1 MNIEEKLKA
10 LPTSPGVY
18 IMKGK
23 SGEILYIGKAN
34 SLRSRVRSYFRK
46 GGDERYAVRFLAAKV
61 ADIGFI
67 VTSSGKEAL
76 FLEDTLLKQHK
87 PKYNI
92 RLKDSKTYV
101 SIKITVNERFPRI
114 SITRHI
120 KKDGARYFGP
130 YVSAR
135 DVRDTIKLLRKV
147 FALCACSPTVFR
159 NRVRPCLDFQLG
171 LCSAPAAGL
180 ISEAAYAKLVK
191 GAIMFLEG
199 RNAELIKA
207 LKQQMAEAAKAFDF
221 EEAARLRDKI
231 AAIGEMLEKQRVVSL
246 RGEDRDVFAMARG
259 QTADALQALL
269 IRGGRLVT
277 SSDYSFK
284 ATHLPDDELLSS
296 FITEY
301 YRGGKHIP
309 DTVIVP
315 VKLDNAPLIQEWLSE
330 KTGRRVNMIAPVK
343 GDKLKLLEMARVN
356 ALETLK
362 KKEAAPSGDNACA
375 SSVEALQKR
384 LRLKN
389 PPETIEAF
397 DISNIGSDLAA
408 GAMVTFTNAGPDKSR
423 YRLYR
428 IHNIHGPDDY
438 AMMRD
443 VLTRRYSGGDS
454 GLPLPDLIL
463 IDGGKGQLNIAV
475 KVLSELGLKGKVEVA
490 ALAKDKGEAPFLPA
504 KHLPA
509 GLKGVPP
516 LSGRGKEKGFLE
528 KTGAK
533 GERIYLPNVKDPI
546 LLREGS
552 APDLLLRRIRDEV
565 HRFAVSYVRR
575 IKSKTSISSVLDSI
589 PGIGP
594 EKRKALF
601 ERFGGID
608 GIRGASVEELTAVKG
623 ITEKLARVIK
633 EGIPPR

>member
-1 MNIEEKLKA
+1 MNIEEKLKT
-10 LPTSPGVY
+10 LPASPGVY
-18 IMKGK
+18 IMKGV
-23 SGEILYIGKAN
+23 SGEILYIGKAK

-67 VTSSGKEAL
+67 VTASEKEAL

-114 SITRHI
+114 CAVRHI

-130 YVSAR
+130 YVSAEG
-135 DVRDTIKLLRKV
+135 VRDTVKLLRKV
-147 FALCACSPTVFR
+147 FALCACPPAVFR

-180 ISEAAYAKLVK
+180 ISEAAYAKLVR

-199 RNAELIKA
+199 RNAELMKA
-207 LKQQMAEAAKAFDF
+207 LKEQMAGAAKALDF

-231 AAIGEMLEKQRVVSL
+231 AAIDEMLEKQRVVSH

-259 QTADALQALL
+259 RTADVVQTLL
-269 IRGGRLVT
+269 IRGGRLAA
-277 SSDYSFK
+277 SGDYPFK

-301 YRGGKHIP
+301 YRGGRHIP
-309 DTVIVP
+309 NAVIVP
-315 VKLDNAPLIQEWLSE
+315 MKLHGAPLIQEWLSE
-330 KTGRRVNMIAPVK
+330 KAGRRVALITPVR
-343 GDKLKLLEMARVN
+343 GDKSRLLEMARVN

-362 KKEAAPSGDNACA
+362 KKEAAPSTDDTRA
-375 SSVEALQKR
+375 SSVEALKKR

-389 PPETIEAF
+389 QPEVIEAF
-397 DISNIGSDLAA
+397 DISNIGADLAA
-408 GAMVTFTNAGPDKSR
+408 GAMVTFANAEPDKSR

-428 IHNIHGPDDY
+428 IKNVTGPDDY
-438 AMMRD
+438 AMMHE
-443 VLTRRYSGGDS
+443 VLTRRYSGSG
-454 GLPLPDLIL
+454 GLPLPGLIL
-463 IDGGKGQLNIAV
+463 IDGGKGQLNIAI

-490 ALAKDKGEAPFLPA
+490 ALAKDKGKAP
-504 KHLPA
+504 
-509 GLKGVPP
+509 PP
-516 LSGRGKEKGFLE
+516 PEEGGKGFF
-528 KTGAK
+528 KKPAAK
-533 GERIYLPNVKDPI
+533 GERIYLPNVKEPI

-565 HRFAVSYVRR
+565 HRFAVSYIRR
-575 IKSKTSISSVLDSI
+575 LKSRTAIGSVLDSI

-594 EKRKALF
+594 KKRKALF
-601 ERFGGID
+601 ERFGSIE
-608 GIRGASVEELTAVKG
+608 GIRNAGVEELTAVDG
-623 ITEKLARVIK
+623 ITEKLAREIVK
-633 EGIPPR
+633 RLAVR

>member
-1 MNIEEKLKA
+1 MNIEEKLKT
-10 LPTSPGVY
+10 LPASPGVY
-18 IMKGK
+18 VMKGI
-23 SGEILYIGKAN
+23 SGEILYIGKAK

-46 GGDERYAVRFLAAKV
+46 GGDERYAVKFLAAKV

-67 VTSSGKEAL
+67 VTASEKEAL
-76 FLEDTLLKQHK
+76 LLEDTLCKRHR

-101 SIKITVNERFPRI
+101 SIKLTVNERFPRI
-114 SITRHI
+114 SVTRHI

-135 DVRDTIKLLRKV
+135 DVRGTIKLLRKV
-147 FALCACSPTVFR
+147 FALCACSPAVFR

-180 ISEAAYAKLVK
+180 IGEAAYAKLVK
-191 GAIMFLEG
+191 GAVMFLEG
-199 RNAELIKA
+199 RNAELMKA
-207 LKQQMAEAAKAFDF
+207 LKEQMAGAAKALDF

-231 AAIGEMLEKQRVVSL
+231 AAIDEMLEKQRVVSH
-246 RGEDRDVFAMARG
+246 RGEDQDVFAMARG
-259 QTADALQALL
+259 PAADVMQTLL
-269 IRGGRLVT
+269 IRGGRLAA
-277 SSDYSFK
+277 SGGYSFK

-301 YRGGKHIP
+301 YRGGRHIP
-309 DTVIVP
+309 DAVIVP
-315 VKLDNAPLIQEWLSE
+315 VRLDDAPLIREWLSE
-330 KTGRRVNMIAPVK
+330 KAGRRIALITPVK
-343 GDKLKLLEMARVN
+343 GDKSKLLEMARVN

-362 KKEAAPSGDNACA
+362 KKEAAPSTDNIRA
-375 SSVEALQKR
+375 SSIEALKKR

-389 PPETIEAF
+389 PPEVIEAF
-397 DISNIGSDLAA
+397 DISNIGADLAA
-408 GAMVTFTNAGPDKSR
+408 GAMVTFANAEPDKSR

-428 IHNIHGPDDY
+428 IRNAAGPDDY
-438 AMMRD
+438 AMMQET
-443 VLTRRYSGGDS
+443 LTRRYSGG
-454 GLPLPDLIL
+454 GNLPLPGLIL

-490 ALAKDKGEAPFLPA
+490 ALAKDKGEAPRSPEESKGLFKKPA
-504 KHLPA
+504 
-509 GLKGVPP
+509 
-516 LSGRGKEKGFLE
+516 
-528 KTGAK
+528 AK

-565 HRFAVSYVRR
+565 HRFAVSYIRR
-575 IKSKTSISSVLDSI
+575 LKSRTGIGSVLDNI

-594 EKRKALF
+594 KKRKALF
-601 ERFGGID
+601 ERFASIE
-608 GIRGASVEELTAVKG
+608 GIRNSSAEELTAVDG
-623 ITEKLARVIK
+623 ITEKLARAIK
-633 EGIPPR
+633 EGISKNLH